1 MFVLGFL
8 FEKKMVK
15 SPFLLYNNVK
25 TALKGR
31 AMLNVNLMINILIYI
46 AVSFFILFLFF
57 NEKIINFNFETLK
70 EFILNLGSLRFA
82 TDRLR
87 KGLKLILTLAEAI
100 FIAGILVIFIQRF
113 YIGNFIVPTKSMMPL
128 ILPGDRVFANMCV
141 YKFFRPKR
149 NDVLIFQEP
158 INNSIFFA
166 KRLIGL
172 SGDRIKIEDS
182 KLYINNKLYE
192 DRLYAGVFDKSWK
205 VPENGDIVEIYFED
219 PADANDGR
227 EEIIDLILSGKLK
240 IKFILNGKETGM
252 IFELLNYDKVF
263 IPLVEGKKVKLK
275 LKKNYYFV
283 LGDNT
288 EESFDSRMWGF
299 VSEDRIKGKVFF
311 KFWPLGDMERI

>member
-1 MFVLGFL
+1 
-8 FEKKMVK
+8 MVK

-31 AMLNVNLMINILIYI
+31 TMLNVNLMVNVLIYI

-70 EFILNLGSLRFA
+70 EFILDLDIMKTASYRMRQF
-82 TDRLR
+82 
-87 KGLKLILTLAEAI
+87 LKLGLNLIEAI
-100 FIAGILVIFIQRF
+100 FIAGILVVFIQKF

-128 ILPGDRVFANMCV
+128 ILPGDRVLANMCV
-141 YKFFRPKR
+141 YNFFRPKR
-149 NDVLIFQEP
+149 DDVLIFHEP

-172 SGDRIKIEDS
+172 SGDRIKIENG

-192 DRLYAGVFDKSWK
+192 DRLYSEVFDKSWK
-205 VPENGDIVEIYFED
+205 VPENGDIVEIYFEGLV
-219 PADANDGR
+219 NENSGR
-227 EEIIDLILSGKLK
+227 EEIIDEILSGKLK

-299 VSEDRIKGKVFF
+299 VSEDRIRGKVFF
-311 KFWPLGDMERI
+311 KFWPLKDMERI